1 MRLLGQEGGVP
12 SVPGGTAQI
21 AFLIATLSG
30 MIAAVTA
37 LAKVIKDFMAE
48 RNKPAD
54 AGTSETDREAQHR
67 VLRES
72 IEALGD
78 ALEEAA
84 DERARRE
91 AAEADAADWR
101 DRYIRLLEGDRDQ

>member
-1 MRLLGQEGGVP
+1 MRLLAQEAAAP
-12 SVPGGTAQI
+12 SVPGGAAAQV

-37 LAKVIKDFMAE
+37 LAKVIKDFVAD
-48 RNKPAD
+48 RNKPD
-54 AGTSETDREAQHR
+54 DGSETDREAQSR

-78 ALEEAA
+78 ALQEAA

-91 AAEADAADWR
+91 AAEADAAGWR
-101 DRYIRLLEGDRDQ
+101 DKYIRLLEGGRDQ